1 MQLKQCR
8 EIEFSFSVL
17 LLVHRTSFCHLI
29 CPCWSTKK
37 GLGDL
42 ACAAF
47 SHITCMST
55 VVNQCSFVKV
65 FNVMWH
71 SSTTPKVIRGG
82 FKRAGIFPYNPSSI
96 FDYSKLAPTAI
107 RQGTHTSA
115 SDATVSPPSTEA
127 TTTSPVSI
135 PTVIAVPEPPALVL
149 HLCTEPSTGGFV
161 AHIPQSPDGHLF
173 DTPQVLLKS
182 PTCSK
187 PLSAKRRKLARPK
200 ENSGIHVYYA
210 CDMFVEIGGDKSSG
224 RCPACMLLFFC
235 RNRFL

>member
-1 MQLKQCR
+1 MDIRLTSHKMQLKQCR

-42 ACAAF
+42 ACAAV

-55 VVNQCSFVKV
+55 VVNQCSFAKV

-96 FDYSKLAPTAI
+96 FDYNKLVPTAI

-149 HLCTEPSTGGFV
+149 HLCTEPCTGGFV

-173 DTPQVLLKS
+173 DTRTS
-182 PTCSK
+182 PSEV
-187 PLSAKRRKLARPK
+187 P
-200 ENSGIHVYYA
+200 
-210 CDMFVEIGGDKSSG
+210 DMFEALVCQEKEIGKTEREFWHSCIL
-224 RCPACMLLFFC
+224 RM
-235 RNRFL
+235 